1 MIQQIK
7 NLARHSSI
15 YTFSTFLQ
23 RALGFV
29 MLPIY
34 TDVLYIPKAAYGDLI
49 LVYTFVAFMT
59 VIYLYGMDAALLRYF
74 FLGKFKREEVYKAGF
89 MGVLVSSLL
98 FSGLLFLFA
107 QPIGYLI
114 LGGNGYG
121 AFIRLAAVIM
131 FLDGL
136 GNLPYL
142 VLRAEEKSVTYS
154 VLRIGRFVVE
164 VALNI
169 LFVVVWRYG
178 VIGILYANALAS
190 FLNLLALLPYQNK
203 YIRAPFNKEAFKT
216 LAAFGLPMIPNG
228 IAYLTVE
235 MSDKYLMRFLLG
247 KETMALYSASYK
259 FGSLLLLLVIAFRTA
274 WQPFFLRIAKEEE
287 HPQRIYAR
295 VLTYFFLIGSFI
307 VVSGSYFVE
316 YIVKLPLGGGRTL
329 LGHAYWSGIIIIPM
343 ILTAYL
349 FYGLYVNFTVG
360 IYIKKKTQWMV
371 LFTGLAAV
379 VNVGSNFY
387 LMPHFGIM
395 GAAVATLLSYLIM
408 TLAIWIVNQRLYP
421 VAYEYGR
428 ILIVLVYLVVML
440 FVLYYFNPD
449 FVLRV
454 LLILLSPVLF
464 LAGGFL
470 KKEEWAVLKAFRK

>member
-23 RALGFV
+23 RALGFI

-34 TDVLYIPKAAYGDLI
+34 TDVLYISKMAYGDLI

-74 FLGKFKREEVYKAGF
+74 FLGKFKREEVYKTGF
-89 MGVLVSSLL
+89 IGVLANSLL
-98 FSGLLFLFA
+98 LTGLLFLFA
-107 QPIGYLI
+107 EPIGNLI

-121 AFIRLAAVIM
+121 TFIRLAAVIM

-142 VLRAEEKSVTYS
+142 VLRAEEKSISYS

-274 WQPFFLRIAKEEE
+274 WQPFFLRIAKEEDN
-287 HPQRIYAR
+287 PQRIYAR
-295 VLTYFFLIGSFI
+295 VLTYFFLVGSFI
-307 VVSGSYFVE
+307 VVTGSYFVE
-316 YIVKLPLGGGRTL
+316 YIVKLPLGGSRTL
-329 LGHAYWSGIIIIPM
+329 LGHAYWSGIIIIPL

-395 GAAVATLLSYLIM
+395 GAAVATLLSYVVM
-408 TLAIWIVNQRLYP
+408 TFAIWIVNQRLYP
-421 VAYEYGR
+421 VHYEYGR
-428 ILIVLVYLVVML
+428 LLIILLYLTAML
-440 FVLYYFNPD
+440 FVLYYFNPG
-449 FVLRV
+449 FGIR
-454 LLILLSPVLF
+454 LILVLLSPILF
-464 LAGGFL
+464 LSGGFL
-470 KKEEWAVLKAFRK
+470 KKEEWRVLERWRK

>member
-1 MIQQIK
+1 MIGQLK

-23 RALGFV
+23 RALGFI

-74 FLGKFKREEVYKAGF
+74 FLGKFRREQVYKTGF
-89 MGVLVSSLL
+89 MGVLANSLFL
-98 FSGLLFLFA
+98 SGLLFLFA
-107 QPIGYLI
+107 EPLGNLI

-121 AFIRLAAVIM
+121 VFIRLAAVIM

-142 VLRAEEKSVTYS
+142 VLRAEEKSITYS
-154 VLRIGRFVVE
+154 ALRIGRFVVE
-164 VALNI
+164 VVLNI

-216 LAAFGLPMIPNG
+216 LIAFGLPMIPNG

-307 VVSGSYFVE
+307 VVTGSYFVD

-329 LGHAYWSGIIIIPM
+329 LGHAYWNGIVIIPL

-395 GAAVATLLSYLIM
+395 GAAVATLLSYVIM
-408 TLAIWIVNQRLYP
+408 TFAIWMVNQRLYP
-421 VAYEYGR
+421 VRYEYGR
-428 ILIVLVYLVVML
+428 LFIILLYLTLML
-440 FVLYYFNPD
+440 FVLYYVNPG
-449 FVLRV
+449 FWLRV
-454 LLILLSPVLF
+454 ALVGLSPALF
-464 LAGGFL
+464 LSGGFL
-470 KKEEWAVLKAFRK
+470 NKEEWAVLKRFKN

>member
-23 RALGFV
+23 RALGFI

-34 TDVLYIPKAAYGDLI
+34 TDVLYISKTAYGDLI

-74 FLGKFKREEVYKAGF
+74 FLGKFKREEVYKTGF
-89 MGVLVSSLL
+89 MGVLANSLL
-98 FSGLLFLFA
+98 LSGLLFILA
-107 QPIGYLI
+107 EPIGNLI

-121 AFIRLAAVIM
+121 TFIRLAAVIM

-142 VLRAEEKSVTYS
+142 VLRAEEKSITYS

-190 FLNLLALLPYQNK
+190 FLNLVALLPFQNK

-287 HPQRIYAR
+287 SPQRIYAR

-307 VVSGSYFVE
+307 VVTGSYFVE

-329 LGHAYWSGIIIIPM
+329 LGHAYWGGIIIIPL

-379 VNVGSNFY
+379 ANVGSNFY
-387 LMPHFGIM
+387 LMPRFGIM
-395 GAAVATLLSYLIM
+395 GAAVATLLSYVIM

-421 VAYEYGR
+421 VRYEYGR
-428 ILIVLVYLVVML
+428 LFIILIYLTGML
-440 FVLYYFNPD
+440 FVLYYFNPG
-449 FVLRV
+449 FGLRV
-454 LLILLSPVLF
+454 VLILLSPALF

-470 KKEEWAVLKAFRK
+470 KKEELQVLKRWRK

>member
-1 MIQQIK
+1 MIGQLK

-23 RALGFV
+23 RALGFI

-74 FLGKFKREEVYKAGF
+74 FLGKFRREQVYKTGF
-89 MGVLVSSLL
+89 MGVLGNSLFL
-98 FSGLLFLFA
+98 SGLLFLFA
-107 QPIGYLI
+107 EPLGNLI

-121 AFIRLAAVIM
+121 VFIRLAAVIM

-142 VLRAEEKSVTYS
+142 VLRAEEKSITYS
-154 VLRIGRFVVE
+154 ALRIGRFVVE

-169 LFVVVWRYG
+169 VFVVVWRYG

-216 LAAFGLPMIPNG
+216 LIAFGLPMIPNG

-307 VVSGSYFVE
+307 VVTGSYFVE

-329 LGHAYWSGIIIIPM
+329 LGHAYWNGIVIIPL

-395 GAAVATLLSYLIM
+395 GAAVATLLSYVIM
-408 TLAIWIVNQRLYP
+408 TFAIWMVNQRLYP
-421 VAYEYGR
+421 VRYEYGR
-428 ILIVLVYLVVML
+428 LFVILLYLTLML
-440 FVLYYFNPD
+440 LVLYYVNPG
-449 FVLRV
+449 FWLRV
-454 LLILLSPVLF
+454 ALVGLSPALF
-464 LAGGFL
+464 LSGGFL
-470 KKEEWAVLKAFRK
+470 NKEEWAVLKRFKN